1 MTLPAHPLSA
11 RDPLIVNGQ
20 PRFGYFDDSLRDI
33 NRAGFRLRTPF
44 GKQANRL
51 ADWVGF
57 KEFQYFG
64 VTNGRF
70 LCGCALAHLRYVG
83 AAFVYVYDL
92 ETGEMFSR
100 SLRSPFGVGMTMADN
115 PVTGESRFRFLDAD
129 IRMRYEEAPRRK
141 SMSIRI
147 GKDFA
152 IDATMPEAG
161 FEPMSIS
168 TRIGYTGWVYTN
180 KTACL
185 AVEGTLELKGRR
197 FDLAALGTLG
207 HHDFSTGFMRRETFW
222 NWACFSGMSGEHRLG
237 LNLSCGVNETS
248 FTENC
253 FWVDG
258 KLIKVNLTRFEFD
271 EQDIL
276 KEWRVWSD
284 DGQVE
289 LRFKGLGLHREYMN
303 AGVMASKFRQ
313 LFGHFDG
320 ELRVDGKVIP
330 VRGLPGFVEDQY
342 IKW

>member
-1 MTLPAHPLSA
+1 MTLPTDCLSA
-11 RDPLIVNGQ
+11 RSPLIVDGQ

-44 GKQANRL
+44 GKPANRL

-70 LCGCALAHLRYVG
+70 VCGCALAHLRYVG

-92 ETGEMFSR
+92 ETGELFSR
-100 SLRSPFGVGMTMADN
+100 SLRSPLGAGLRMADN
-115 PVTGESRFRFLDAD
+115 PVQGESRFRFLDTD
-129 IRMRYEEAPRRK
+129 IVMTYEDAPRRK
-141 SMSIRI
+141 SMAIRI
-147 GKDFA
+147 GKDFRLRA
-152 IDATMPEAG
+152 VMPEAG

-185 AVEGTLELKGRR
+185 DVQGELEWKGVRH
-197 FDLAALGTLG
+197 DLAALRTLG

-222 NWACFSGMSGEHRLG
+222 NWACFSGVSGEHRLG

-258 KLIKVNLTRFEFD
+258 KLIKVNLTRFDFD
-271 EQDIL
+271 EKDIL
-276 KEWRVWSD
+276 RPWRVWSD
-284 DGQVE
+284 DGRVE
-289 LRFKGLGLHREYMN
+289 LRFTGLGLHREYMN

-313 LFGHFDG
+313 LFGRFDG
-320 ELRVDGKVIP
+320 ELRLDGKVIP
-330 VRGLPGFVEDQY
+330 VRGIPGFVEDQY

>member
-20 PRFGYFDDSLRDI
+20 PRFGYFDDSLRHI

-44 GKQANRL
+44 GKQASRL